1 MISGVNLHVSFLALT
16 RSPYPTG
23 LFSFVAYPVTLQIYK
38 IFLIHVLLCRSRKF
52 QHNMQIMTPSAW
64 EFTHFMS
71 DIILARVS
79 ETLATEQSL
88 ESLVRQLLEMLEIVT
103 EMESTY
109 LTKVDIN
116 ARLQHILYARN
127 SKQMQIPEGLSVPWG
142 DTLCKRALDSG
153 TFFSNEVAER
163 WPDCDAAKA
172 LGITTYVSIPV
183 HLADGSLYGTLCAT
197 STDKKLLSNRGEQV
211 LRLFAGLIG
220 QYIQKESLVMQLREA
235 NAALIAHSYTDAL
248 TGLPNRRAIFE
259 NLTTLF
265 SLARHLRRNAII
277 AFIDLDDFKLIND
290 QLGHEAGDQFLVEVG
305 KRLTASQ
312 TEDDIV
318 GRLGGDE
325 FLVACL
331 SQSDNAAEN
340 GQLNVIKTQI
350 SASIAGD
357 YWLGSVHIVYPGA
370 SLGIVEV
377 DPSTTDADTALR
389 AADTAMY
396 RDKKGKQKTRFLPE
410 A

>member
-1 MISGVNLHVSFLALT
+1 
-16 RSPYPTG
+16 
-23 LFSFVAYPVTLQIYK
+23 
-38 IFLIHVLLCRSRKF
+38 
-52 QHNMQIMTPSAW
+52 
-64 EFTHFMS
+64 MS

-142 DTLCKRALDSG
+142 DTLCKSAIESG
-153 TFFSNEVAER
+153 TLFSNEVAER

-172 LGITTYVSIPV
+172 LGITTYMSIPI

-197 STDKKLLSNRGEQV
+197 STEKKHPSDRGEQV
-211 LRLFAGLIG
+211 LKLFAGLIA
-220 QYIQKESLVMQLREA
+220 QYIQKESLVIQLREA

-259 NLTTLF
+259 ELTTLF
-265 SLARHLRRNAII
+265 SLAKHLKRNAII

-290 QLGHEAGDQFLVEVG
+290 RYGHESGDRFLIEVG
-305 KRLTASQ
+305 KRLTEEKQAD
-312 TEDDIV
+312 EII

-325 FLVACL
+325 FLVASL
-331 SQSDNAAEN
+331 SQTNSTGEN
-340 GQLNVIKTQI
+340 TQI
-350 SASIAGD
+350 NLLKTRLDARIAGE
-357 YWLGSVHIVYPGA
+357 YWLGSVNIIYPGA
-370 SLGIVEV
+370 SFGVIEV
-377 DPSTTDADTALR
+377 DPTVTDPDSALR
-389 AADTAMY
+389 AADVAMY
-396 RDKKGKQKTRFLPE
+396 QHKKGKSKTCFL
-410 A
+410 AMD